1 MRAPIIASIAQR
13 AVEAG
18 YRAVRFNFRGV
29 GRSTGAF
36 GQGAGELLDVA
47 AAVGYAETFEESV
60 LGICGWSFGAAT
72 ALTWQAQSG
81 SEIAYV
87 GIAPPVNGTLTP
99 ALPDPANLRP
109 ATRSFII
116 GARDQFVDVE
126 DLKAYA
132 ASIGAS
138 IEVYP
143 SADHFL
149 VFKHEKLA
157 DDVIAAFES

>member
-29 GRSTGAF
+29 GRSTGTF

-47 AAVGYAETFEESV
+47 AAVGYAETFEETV
-60 LGICGWSFGAAT
+60 RGICGWSFGAAT

-87 GIAPPVNGTLTP
+87 GIAPPVSGTLTP

-109 ATRSFII
+109 ATRSFIV
-116 GARDQFVDVE
+116 GARDQLVDVE

-138 IEVYP
+138 LQVYP
-143 SADHFL
+143 SADHFF
-149 VFKHEKLA
+149 VFKHKKLA
-157 DDVIAAFES
+157 DDVMSALSS